1 MRPFSNLCSFLNTYL
16 GSVSSIAEQLRLFK
30 LKLKIEIIMKKL
42 QMSIRERKIAIKMV
56 IINKKILIKKSTA
69 RT

>member
-1 MRPFSNLCSFLNTYL
+1 
-16 GSVSSIAEQLRLFK
+16 
-30 LKLKIEIIMKKL
+30 MKKL

-56 IINKKILIKKSTA
+56 LINKKILIKKSKA